1 MSIVLPALGAVLV
14 LGTLREVFHALFHP
28 SGQGRLTMGVFRAV
42 WMLTGKL
49 GERARSLSGP
59 LSMAFVIALWIGV
72 VVVGWALIYWP
83 SMPDSFIYSSPLEPA
98 EEDDFIDALYYAG
111 VTQSTL
117 GYGTVAP
124 EQGIFRVLAPLQA
137 TLGFALFTLVVTW
150 VLSVYPALQRQRSAA
165 SLAHSLRLSHERS
178 AAARDV
184 HPTTIARQMEQLSQV
199 LNDVRVD
206 FLQYPSTFYFA
217 APAPT
222 LSLAAALP
230 FAVALAEA
238 DGYTDETRPAAAQLA
253 ASLDLLAAAIGEQ
266 HLKTPGAPP
275 DDVLRAYRRHQ
286 GLDEEAEALG

>member
-1 MSIVLPALGAVLV
+1 MSIVLPALGAALVLV
-14 LGTLREVFHALFHP
+14 TLREVFHALFHP
-28 SGQGRLTMGVFRAV
+28 SGQGQLTMGVFRAV
-42 WMLTGKL
+42 WMITGKL

-59 LSMAFVIALWIGV
+59 VSMALVIALWIGV
-72 VVVGWALIYWP
+72 LVVGWALIYWP
-83 SMPDSFIYSSPLEPA
+83 SMPDSFIYSSTLEPA
-98 EEDDFIDALYYAG
+98 AEDDFIDAIYYAW

-117 GYGTVAP
+117 GYGAVAP
-124 EQGIFRVLAPLQA
+124 EQGIFRILAPLQA
-137 TLGFALFTLVVTW
+137 TLGFGLFTLVVTW

-178 AAARDV
+178 VPASNT
-184 HPTTIARQMEQLSQV
+184 HPATLARQMEQLSQV

-206 FLQYPSTFYFA
+206 FVQYPSTFYFA
-217 APAPT
+217 APART

-238 DGYTDETRPAAAQLA
+238 DGYADEVRPAAAQLA
-253 ASLDLLAAAIGEQ
+253 SSLDLFAATLGEQ
-266 HLKTPGAPP
+266 HLKTPGVPP